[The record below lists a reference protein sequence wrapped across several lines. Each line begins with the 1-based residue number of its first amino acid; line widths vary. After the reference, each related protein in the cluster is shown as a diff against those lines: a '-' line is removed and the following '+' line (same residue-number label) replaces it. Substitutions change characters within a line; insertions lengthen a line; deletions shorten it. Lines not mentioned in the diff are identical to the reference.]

1 MFFLFQNLNHKTKK
15 TMTSPAVSML
25 DQLLQMASG
34 SCSACGLDLGDM
46 KKSTGAS
53 AQSSSSGPT
62 MQGGIDDIKQALLLK
77 FRETLKAKIIDGF
90 PC

>member
-1 MFFLFQNLNHKTKK
+1 
-15 TMTSPAVSML
+15 MTSPAVSML

-46 KKSTGAS
+46 KKGSTPS
-53 AQSSSSGPT
+53 AQSTSGSPL
-62 MQGGIDDIKQALLLK
+62 QGGIDDIKQALLLK